1 MDTRTFNLLYNILI
15 YKSMGKQTFIIID
28 NGHGQETKGKCS
40 PGGQLQEWSWTRK
53 SARVL
58 AGLLKASGF
67 RCSLLVPE
75 NYDVPL
81 AERCQRAN
89 KLHAQNGG
97 RTVLIS
103 LHCNASGSGEDYTSA
118 SGFSCYVHPAASVAS
133 KELAT
138 KIWDKV
144 AEEPAFKGNRWRPSA
159 GYLRAN
165 FAILHWTH
173 MPAVLLE
180 CLFMDNM
187 NDITLLLEPSWQNR
201 LMQQVAAAVE
211 EVCE

>member
-1 MDTRTFNLLYNILI
+1 ME
-15 YKSMGKQTFIIID
+15 KQTLIIID
-28 NGHGQETKGKCS
+28 NGHGKDSKGKCS
-40 PGGQLQEWSWTRK
+40 PGGQLQEWAWTRK

-58 AGLLKASGF
+58 AGILNARGF

-81 AERCQRAN
+81 SERCQRAN
-89 KLHAQNGG
+89 KLQAQNGG

-103 LHCNASGSGEDYTSA
+103 LHCNASGMGVGYNSA
-118 SGFSCYVHPAASVAS
+118 SGFSCYVHPAASVAARG
-133 KELAT
+133 LAT

-144 AEEPAFKGNRWRPSA
+144 AEEAAFKGNRWRPSA
-159 GYLRAN
+159 GYLQVN
-165 FAILHWTH
+165 FAILRDTH

-211 EVCE
+211 EVCK

>member
-1 MDTRTFNLLYNILI
+1 MLYNILI
-15 YKSMGKQTFIIID
+15 YQSMEKQTLIIID
-28 NGHGQETKGKCS
+28 NGHGKETKGKCS
-40 PGGQLQEWSWTRK
+40 PGGQLQEWAWTRK

-58 AGLLKASGF
+58 AGILKASGF

-75 NYDVPL
+75 DYDVSL
-81 AERCQRAN
+81 NERCQRAN

-97 RTVLIS
+97 RSVLLS
-103 LHCNASGSGEDYTSA
+103 LHCNASGTGVGYTSA
-118 SGFSCYVHPAASVAS
+118 SGFSCYVHPAASVAA

-144 AEEPAFKGNRWRPSA
+144 AEEAAFKGNRWRPSA
-159 GYLRAN
+159 GYLQAN
-165 FAILHWTH
+165 FAILRGTA

>member
-1 MDTRTFNLLYNILI
+1 MDTRTFNLLFNTM
-15 YKSMGKQTFIIID
+15 YKPMEKHTLIIID
-28 NGHGQETKGKCS
+28 NGHGKETKGKCS
-40 PGGQLQEWSWTRK
+40 PGGQLQEWAWTRK

-58 AGLLKASGF
+58 AGILKASGF

-75 NYDVPL
+75 NYDVSL
-81 AERCQRAN
+81 SERCQRAN

-97 RTVLIS
+97 RSVLLS
-103 LHCNASGSGEDYTSA
+103 LHCNASGNGVGYTSA

-144 AEEPAFKGNRWRPSA
+144 AEEAAFNGNRWRPSA
-159 GYLRAN
+159 GYLQAN
-165 FAILHWTH
+165 FAILRGTA

-187 NDITLLLEPSWQNR
+187 NDLTLLLEPSWQNR

>member
-1 MDTRTFNLLYNILI
+1 M
-15 YKSMGKQTFIIID
+15 
-28 NGHGQETKGKCS
+28 
-40 PGGQLQEWSWTRK
+40 
-53 SARVL
+53 L
-58 AGLLKASGF
+58 AGILKARGF

-75 NYDVPL
+75 GYDVSL
-81 AERCQRAN
+81 SERCQRAN
-89 KLHAQNGG
+89 KLHAQNG
-97 RTVLIS
+97 RRSVLLS
-103 LHCNASGSGEDYTSA
+103 LHCNASGNGEDYTSA
-118 SGFSCYVHPAASVAS
+118 SGFSVYVHPAASVAS

-144 AEEPAFKGNRWRPSA
+144 AEEAAFKGNRWRPSA
-159 GYLRAN
+159 GYLQAN
-165 FAILHWTH
+165 FAILRGTA

-187 NDITLLLEPSWQNR
+187 NDLTLLLEPSWQNR

>member
-1 MDTRTFNLLYNILI
+1 MDTRTFNLLFNTM
-15 YKSMGKQTFIIID
+15 YKSMEKQTLIIID
-28 NGHGQETKGKCS
+28 NGHGKETKGKCS
-40 PGGQLQEWSWTRK
+40 PGAQLQEWAWARK

-58 AGLLKASGF
+58 AGILKASGF

-75 NYDVPL
+75 DYDVSL
-81 AERCQRAN
+81 GERCQRAN

-97 RTVLIS
+97 RSVLIS
-103 LHCNASGSGEDYTSA
+103 LHCNASGNGVGYTSA
-118 SGFSCYVHPAASVAS
+118 SGFSCYVHPAASVAA

-144 AEEPAFKGNRWRPSA
+144 AEEAAFKGNRWRPSA
-159 GYLRAN
+159 GYMQAN
-165 FAILHWTH
+165 FAILRGTA

-211 EVCE
+211 DVCK